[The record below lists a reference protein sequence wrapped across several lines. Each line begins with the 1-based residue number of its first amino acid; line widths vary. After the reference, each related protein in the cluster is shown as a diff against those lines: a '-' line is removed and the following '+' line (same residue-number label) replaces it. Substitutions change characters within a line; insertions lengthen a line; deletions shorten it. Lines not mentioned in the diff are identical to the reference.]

1 MIISD
6 KLFFTLSHN
15 GKLSNRTFIEA
26 RSCARLKKKCL
37 WNKTNSAY
45 SQGSGFCDA
54 FRISG
59 SALGLAI
66 VQMTK

>member
-26 RSCARLKKKCL
+26 RSCARLKKSVCGTKQ
-37 WNKTNSAY
+37 TAH
-45 SQGSGFCDA
+45 
-54 FRISG
+54 
-59 SALGLAI
+59 I
-66 VQMTK
+66 VRDQVSVMHSEFQVQD